1 MRFFSVQVGGQS
13 ARVTFSYTMA
23 RKRVSSGGKGLWIGI
38 AAAVGCFVL
47 LALLLVKLVF
57 GDLLQNSSGN
67 SSSGAGAVS
76 ALDLEVYKENA
87 RGLTGNL
94 YQLSGEVQETLRW
107 TADRGRLISLDCRD
121 DATDVLLPVH
131 VPQQF
136 RDVNI
141 ERGASLTMTVRVSRD
156 GTLVAEGVEG

>member
-1 MRFFSVQVGGQS
+1 MLGCEKFL
-13 ARVTFSYTMA
+13 TMA
-23 RKRVSSGGKGLWIGI
+23 RKRVSKGGKGLWIGI

-57 GDLLQNSSGN
+57 GDLLQSGGGASASS
-67 SSSGAGAVS
+67 AVATS
-76 ALDLEVYKENA
+76 ELDLEVYKENA

-107 TADRGRLISLDCRD
+107 TADRGRLISLDCRSD
-121 DATDVLLPVH
+121 DADALVPVH

-141 ERGASLTMTVRVSRD
+141 ERGATLTMSVRVSRD
-156 GTLVAEGVEG
+156 GTLVAEGVGG